1 LKQVSLFKK
10 YLDPAVLSNIN
21 NLELRA
27 RLVVEGFITGLHK
40 SPFHG
45 FSVEFSQHRPYNYGD
60 NLKYI
65 DWKVFGRTDR
75 FFIKQF
81 EEETNL
87 KAYILLDV
95 SNSMTFSTTSVSK
108 LDYGKNLA
116 AAMSYLMLLQ
126 HDAVGLSLFDSQIQ
140 KILPPRSV
148 SSYLQPIL
156 TELDTIQAG
165 KDTDIG
171 PILHTMSERLK
182 RRGLIILISDLYD
195 NPENVLSGLRHFRYN
210 QHEVLVF
217 HLLDPAE
224 LSFDFEGDI
233 EFEDL
238 ESGEKIRTYPWYIR
252 QEYIEAVNKF
262 EQSYRRQCREYLI
275 DYHLLT
281 TDQTLDLALMEYMI
295 KRKKLG

>member
-1 LKQVSLFKK
+1 M
-10 YLDPAVLSNIN
+10 
-21 NLELRA
+21 
-27 RLVVEGFITGLHK
+27 VVEGFITGLHK

-95 SNSMTFSTTSVSK
+95 SNSMTFRTTSVSK

-126 HDAVGLSLFDSQIQ
+126 RDAVGLSLFDSQIQ

-171 PILHTMSERLK
+171 SILHTMSERLK

-195 NPENVLSGLRHFRYN
+195 DPENVLSGLRHFRYN

-252 QEYIEAVNKF
+252 QEYIEAVKKF